1 MKQLSVFIVL
11 SIILSCSTSKSKSKS
26 QENTPVQ
33 EANSAPVP
41 ASEQNEIANFTVS
54 FISKGS
60 GIDTKAK
67 REFQEFLQ
75 QYTSAQ
81 SKKIEYREVFWGREG
96 EVDYCLF
103 LQTWSAK
110 DQESIK
116 EEIKAKRSNSTLV
129 RFFENALCKKR

>member
-1 MKQLSVFIVL
+1 MKQLSVLIVL
-11 SIILSCSTSKSKSKS
+11 SIILSCSTSKSKSP
-26 QENTPVQ
+26 ENTPVI
-33 EANSAPVP
+33 ETNSTSVP
-41 ASEQNEIANFTVS
+41 RGEKDENASFTVS

-75 QYTSAQ
+75 QYTSSQ

-103 LQTWSAK
+103 LNIWSAK

-116 EEIKAKRSNSTLV
+116 EEIKTKLSNSTLV
-129 RFFENALCKKR
+129 RFLENVPCKK

>member
-1 MKQLSVFIVL
+1 MKQLSVLIVL
-11 SIILSCSTSKSKSKS
+11 SIILSCSTSKSKST
-26 QENTPVQ
+26 EN
-33 EANSAPVP
+33 APVKETNTGSVP
-41 ASEQNEIANFTVS
+41 TGTKDEIANFTVS

-67 REFQEFLQ
+67 REFLEFLQ
-75 QYTSAQ
+75 QHNSSQ

-116 EEIKAKRSNSTLV
+116 DEIKTKLSNSTLV
-129 RFFENALCKKR
+129 RYFENSLCKKR